1 MNYLPAHNVSR
12 PQYLKLSHALGTAAA
27 HVLHQRFGVSRR
39 NIGWSINVEIWKP
52 QPNFQWVT
60 SESKNMDDQWWP
72 MTCWFYVPEPKVKL
86 EECLDFF
93 KTESHLQ
100 FAAVLVLWYGP
111 MSDPWPSGN
120 QDLRKEKKTKSPRI
134 SIVTLRS
141 SIALSFKITD
151 FQTKKHACK
160 QKCIIMNNYVY
171 IYVCVYV

>member
-27 HVLHQRFGVSRR
+27 HVLHQRFGVSQR

-120 QDLRKEKKTKSPRI
+120 QDLRKEKKQKVLGFQSLLSVQALRCHSRLRIFKPRNM
-134 SIVTLRS
+134 
-141 SIALSFKITD
+141 
-151 FQTKKHACK
+151 HA
-160 QKCIIMNNYVY
+160 NRNV
-171 IYVCVYV
+171 